1 MQLGVYFFSQA
12 TTLEEAREEAD
23 YTLELLDGR
32 TLELPVFYDWE
43 TVAGSTRIPSPDG
56 LPLTQCAAAFCQT
69 VEAAGYTAGV
79 YFNQTY
85 GYTYFDLGYL
95 QDYVLWLAEYG
106 TTPEF
111 LYHFDCLQYS
121 STGAVDGITGDVDLN
136 LFLMPEKAKMTD

>member
-1 MQLGVYFFSQA
+1 M
-12 TTLEEAREEAD
+12 
-23 YTLELLDGR
+23 
-32 TLELPVFYDWE
+32 
-43 TVAGSTRIPSPDG
+43 
-56 LPLTQCAAAFCQT
+56 
-69 VEAAGYTAGV
+69 EAAGYTAGV

-121 STGAVDGITGDVDLN
+121 STGVVDGITGDVDLN
-136 LFLMPEKAKMTD
+136 LFLMPEKAKTTD